1 MGFFL
6 SFFKAKPKKTKQKK
20 VLTPEEVFLKEKKD
34 NYNRAIKAIK
44 EINEI
49 EEKEISKFFLKFN
62 SQKKEELIR
71 KIEKNRKSCLKYIK
85 FCENNN
91 LSIEIDKKYT
101 DEYFFKLQEKIN
113 PKLGLENK
121 LKFAKKEYVE
131 IYDSTAILS
140 NKLIKER
147 KKTIVIINDIKSL
160 INSIATH
167 PKEFNNTFLNIEI
180 EKKKFKN
187 VLSFKEDEKQNLKTA
202 GLIAV
207 GTTTA
212 GAISS
217 VAINKKEVKNGLKN
231 MEKGI
236 PNLGGK
242 MFLVGLGATAV
253 TSGIYYICK
262 NNKIQKDKKNEVE
275 KIFFAIKELK
285 VINKKINNS
294 YAKITKMNDNMKK
307 ELELLMYLKK
317 SNYIELKDF
326 EKIKLGSLVNNTNSL
341 ACLLNEEIQ

>member
-1 MGFFL
+1 MGFFSL
-6 SFFKAKPKKTKQKK
+6 FFKAKPKKSKPKK
-20 VLTPEEVFLKEKKD
+20 VLTPEEAFLKEKKD
-34 NYNRAIKAIK
+34 NYNKVIKAIK

-49 EEKEISKFFLKFN
+49 EEKEIPNFFLKFN
-62 SQKKEELIR
+62 SQKQEELIR

-101 DEYFFKLQEKIN
+101 DEYFFKLQEKVN
-113 PKLGLENK
+113 PKLGVENK

-140 NKLIKER
+140 DKLIKER
-147 KKTIVIINDIKSL
+147 EKTIVIINDIKSL
-160 INSIATH
+160 INSIAKH

-212 GAISS
+212 GAISGI
-217 VAINKKEVKNGLKN
+217 AINKKEVKSGLKN

-242 MFLVGLGATAV
+242 IFLVGLGAAAV

-285 VINKKINNS
+285 VINTKINNS
-294 YAKITKMNDNMKK
+294 YDKITKMNDSIKNN
-307 ELELLMYLKK
+307 LELLMYLKN
-317 SNYIELKDF
+317 SNYIELNES
-326 EKIKLGSLVNNTNSL
+326 EKIQLGSLVNNTNSL